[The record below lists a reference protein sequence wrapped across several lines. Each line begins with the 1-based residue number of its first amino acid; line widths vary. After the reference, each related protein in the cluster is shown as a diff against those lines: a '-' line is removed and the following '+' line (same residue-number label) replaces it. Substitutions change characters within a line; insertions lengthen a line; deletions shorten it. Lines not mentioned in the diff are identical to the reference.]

1 MKRKKKNIVRNK
13 YNKNITD
20 LSPENI
26 LNKLNLESYLFYK
39 VSLTP
44 NQKEIAMFE
53 SLMKMNLKIFIIVSC
68 IDLLEEYSFKKEY
81 PTYM

>member
-1 MKRKKKNIVRNK
+1 MWPGDEREIVKRKKKNIVRNK

-53 SLMKMNLKIFIIVSC
+53 V
-68 IDLLEEYSFKKEY
+68 
-81 PTYM
+81 

>member
-1 MKRKKKNIVRNK
+1 MAKRWEGECEKKEKNIVRNK

-26 LNKLNLESYLFYK
+26 LKLNLESYLFYK

-44 NQKEIAMFE
+44 NQKEIAM
-53 SLMKMNLKIFIIVSC
+53 
-68 IDLLEEYSFKKEY
+68 LEV
-81 PTYM
+81 